1 MKKED
6 MYLGLPVANTV
17 AGQRVFGVVAG
28 FHKTTGNPI
37 LRDFSDRGCRWLA
50 DVDKCE
56 PLTTENL
63 CRKNGFV
70 TFG

>member
-28 FHKTTGNPI
+28 FHKETGDPI
-37 LRDFSDRGCRWLA
+37 LRDFSEHGSRWLA
-50 DVDKCE
+50 DAGKCE
-56 PLTTENL
+56 PLTEANL
-63 CRKNGFV
+63 RHKDGFV
-70 TFG
+70 VFT